1 MNKSHFIVKS
11 ATAGLLIAFVSACT
25 PDGGGDAGAKAS
37 PAAPRAHLVELAA
50 VREQALR
57 STAERTGSLRAV
69 RHVKL
74 FNQEEGRITAVLAQ
88 EGDRVKRGQALV
100 RLDDRLL
107 RAQLDKATANL
118 HQAELDLER
127 LQRLISK
134 KLVPEDELAR
144 ARTALQVAQA
154 DERLLRTRLGYMTI
168 GAPFGGKISQR
179 FVEPGDVAPKHTHLL
194 TLIDPSVLV
203 TDVQVS
209 ELVLTH
215 LTVGDRVDVR
225 IDALGDRVFAG
236 RILRIFPTVDPDT
249 RRGRIEIALKPVPH
263 GARPGQFS
271 RVTLHT
277 GTGKQVVIPVSALQR
292 DAQGEYVF
300 VLGEENKVRRTP
312 VESGLRLAGK
322 VEIRAGLRPGQ
333 RVVARGFL
341 GLTDGKAVR
350 PVNTERV
357 GGA

>member
-11 ATAGLLIAFVSACT
+11 VTAGLLIAFASACT
-25 PDGGGDAGAKAS
+25 PDSGGDAGAKAS
-37 PAAPRAHLVELAA
+37 PAAPRAHLVELA
-50 VREQALR
+50 VVQEQTLR
-57 STAERTGSLRAV
+57 SSAEGTGSLRAV
-69 RHVKL
+69 RQVKL

-88 EGDRVKRGQALV
+88 EGDRVKRGQVLV

-194 TLIDPSVLV
+194 TLIDPSLLV

-209 ELVLTH
+209 ELVLTR
-215 LTVGDRVDVR
+215 LKVGDRVDVR
-225 IDALGDRVFAG
+225 IDALGKRSNPG

-249 RRGRIEIALKPVPH
+249 RRGRIEIALEPVPR

-271 RVTLHT
+271 RVTIHT
-277 GTGKQVVIPVSALQR
+277 ATAKQLVIPAAALQR

-300 VLGEENKVRRTP
+300 VFGAEDKVRRTR
-312 VESGLRLAGK
+312 VESGLRLADK
-322 VEIRAGLRPGQ
+322 VEVFSGLEVGQ
-333 RVVARGFL
+333 RIVIRGFL
-341 GLTDGKAVR
+341 GLSDGQSVKAV
-350 PVNTERV
+350 ERD
-357 GGA
+357 A